1 MKLFYSI
8 LVLSALTFL
17 LSCAGET
24 QFDMEAERTA
34 VMKVLDNF
42 VKAHEDRNLDLL
54 MTCFS
59 DKPDIVI
66 LGTDED
72 ELWVDKLSM
81 AESQKKAYQTFNS
94 VKLSVRD
101 KILKMCKSGGQA
113 WFYMKVNWYVE
124 SEGKQFTFG
133 GIRTTGV
140 LEKDNDKWQIVQIHT
155 SMPVKGQAV
164 RY

>member
-8 LVLSALTFL
+8 LIPLTLSVLI
-17 LSCAGET
+17 SCTDET
-24 QFDMEAERTA
+24 QFDMETERAA
-34 VMKVLDNF
+34 VMQVLDNF
-42 VKAHEDRNLDLL
+42 VKAHEERNLDLL

-124 SEGKQFTFG
+124 SEGKQFTFDG
-133 GIRTTGV
+133 VRTTGV
-140 LEKDNDKWQIVQIHT
+140 LEKENGNWEIVQIHT